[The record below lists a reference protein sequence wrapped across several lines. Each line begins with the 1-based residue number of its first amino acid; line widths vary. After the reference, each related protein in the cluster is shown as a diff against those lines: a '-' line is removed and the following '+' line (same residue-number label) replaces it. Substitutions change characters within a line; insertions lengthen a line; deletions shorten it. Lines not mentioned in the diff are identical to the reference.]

1 MDLKNLQ
8 KKLFERKL
16 GIMEYFEVGFSAFK
30 VLLKENKFLMF
41 FSFLITFFCLALIT
55 VVQILKFSLEIIGL
69 DVDLLIGLA
78 VMGILSLVV
87 NVISM
92 FFKGY
97 FFRKVA
103 FKLEDNK
110 SDLKLSELFIKVV
123 ILLGIYLVLGI
134 LAFFADDVLLG
145 VFNFLIIVVT
155 IWALLYIEGYY
166 IRSFGLKKSLEYS
179 LELSKGNRFRV
190 IVPIIFATM
199 ITVLEIILFIFI
211 LKDEPEMMSSL
222 SIFIFLVFL
231 FTVTIIAMY
240 IEILNIVIFL
250 NVENDYL
257 KNEGKHSEFNLSNKQ
272 KNDEVLNN
280 ELKNEN
286 YDRK

>member
-1 MDLKNLQ
+1 MDLQNLRS
-8 KKLFERKL
+8 KLFERKL
-16 GIMEYFEVGFSAFK
+16 GIMEYFEVGFSTFK

-41 FSFLITFFCLALIT
+41 FSFLITFFYLALIT
-55 VVQILKFSLEIIGL
+55 VVQILKISLEIIGL
-69 DVDLLIGLA
+69 NVDLLVGLA

-199 ITVLEIILFIFI
+199 ITVLEIILFMFI
-211 LKDEPEMMSSL
+211 LKDEPEMMSFL

-231 FTVTIIAMY
+231 FTVTIIMMY

-257 KNEGKHSEFNLSNKQ
+257 KNEGRNSEFNLRNNQEITEISNDNFEK
-272 KNDEVLNN
+272 KE
-280 ELKNEN
+280 
-286 YDRK
+286 DRLE